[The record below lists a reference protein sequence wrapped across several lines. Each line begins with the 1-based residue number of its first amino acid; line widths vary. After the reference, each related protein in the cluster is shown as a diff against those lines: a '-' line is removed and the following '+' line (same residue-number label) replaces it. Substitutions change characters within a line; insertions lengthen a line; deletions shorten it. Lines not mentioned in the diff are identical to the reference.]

1 MFKTKRLF
9 NVHFQKE
16 KEYVISVDVYGLCVL
31 EKKTFALKS
40 KPKVLRKNVIT
51 QNIVNPSPLKRD
63 KNDSKLL
70 FKILVKL

>member
-40 KPKVLRKNVIT
+40 KPKVLRKKCYNSKHSE
-51 QNIVNPSPLKRD
+51 SPPP
-63 KNDSKLL
+63 
-70 FKILVKL
+70 